1 MYLQYSLRN
10 QKFKKYFFYIIL
22 KKLYIILKILYII
35 LKISLLYWKFPYYI
49 WILTFWILKNI
60 SKYYPFF
67 KFGVGKIFILLC
79 ILIIF
84 KQFTKRSNISFFIQ
98 KKFII
103 SLNRKAIEILIAYL
117 DFQKLWF
124 FLIFIYKNWFF

>member
-10 QKFKKYFFYIIL
+10 QKFKKYFFVYYIEKIIY
-22 KKLYIILKILYII
+22 YIKIFIFYIENFIII
-35 LKISLLYWKFPYYI
+35 LKISLLYMNFD
-49 WILTFWILKNI
+49 ILNLKKI

-124 FLIFIYKNWFF
+124 FLIFIYKN